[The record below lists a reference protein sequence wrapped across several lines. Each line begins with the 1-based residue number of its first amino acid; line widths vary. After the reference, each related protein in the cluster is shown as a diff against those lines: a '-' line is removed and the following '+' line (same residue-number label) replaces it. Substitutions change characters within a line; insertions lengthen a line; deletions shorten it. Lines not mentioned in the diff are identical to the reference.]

1 MEKELRDVTVSFLLL
16 LFLSVFSLS
25 LDSVGTASTVCKHI
39 LDFALTCLYHNFF
52 LQKWPL
58 FSFVHVITVQHR
70 IDWERRTIIRIFSKH
85 ISCADYWSPTSP
97 ATAVSWIIPASFL
110 YLMPL
115 MRPAVRKAQFASLF
129 ACKKIFFFLL
139 LFLMVVSNE
148 AHCKITVLCAA
159 VALFISS
166 LNVLC
171 KRSVWT
177 SYVFIFI
184 HFLGRQTRVS

>member
-1 MEKELRDVTVSFLLL
+1 MHGFKKCRKKQKWLPWRKSYGMSLYLSCCFSFC

-25 LDSVGTASTVCKHI
+25 LDSVGTTSTVCKHI
-39 LDFALTCLYHNFF
+39 LDFALMCLYHNFF

-129 ACKKIFFFLL
+129 AL
-139 LFLMVVSNE
+139 
-148 AHCKITVLCAA
+148 
-159 VALFISS
+159 
-166 LNVLC
+166 
-171 KRSVWT
+171 
-177 SYVFIFI
+177 
-184 HFLGRQTRVS
+184 